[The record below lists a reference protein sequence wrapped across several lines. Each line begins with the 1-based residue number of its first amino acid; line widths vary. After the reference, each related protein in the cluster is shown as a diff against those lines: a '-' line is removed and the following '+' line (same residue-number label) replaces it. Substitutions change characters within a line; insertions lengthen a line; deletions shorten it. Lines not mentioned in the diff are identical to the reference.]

1 MGSIWNSDYFLFKAG
16 SLKGKSREEIDAMKD
31 QWKNANKKKKVSL
44 SEWETNFIKGVLKQ
58 KSPLSSKQKEI
69 LIKIKKKNNSQTI

>member
-16 SLKGKSREEIDAMKD
+16 SLKGKSREEIDGMRD

-69 LIKIKKKNNSQTI
+69 LIKIKNKNNSQTI